1 MHLITPLSSYDSFF
15 CVHVIQVAKM
25 VILDEIDIEYDH
37 VSKSTDEEGYLNNS
51 LDSNGAYVPL
61 KHANG
66 VWGEQIQGERIVR
79 ERKLNL
85 PINGCMPPIG
95 INDEASH
102 LDIKTQSS
110 PPPMIV
116 LSNRLPFVLKRNE
129 KGTLVRKA
137 R

>member
-1 MHLITPLSSYDSFF
+1 
-15 CVHVIQVAKM
+15 M
-25 VILDEIDIEYDH
+25 VILDEVDIDYDDIP
-37 VSKSTDEEGYLNNS
+37 KSVDEEGYLNNP
-51 LDSNGAYVPL
+51 LDSNAAYVPL
-61 KHANG
+61 RHANG
-66 VWGEQIQGERIVR
+66 VCGEKILDERIVR

-85 PINGCMPPIG
+85 PINGCMHSIG
-95 INDEASH
+95 INAEASH

>member
-1 MHLITPLSSYDSFF
+1 
-15 CVHVIQVAKM
+15 M
-25 VILDEIDIEYDH
+25 VILDEVDIEYDYI
-37 VSKSTDEEGYLNNS
+37 SKSAEEQGYLNNYI
-51 LDSNGAYVPL
+51 DSNGAYVPL
-61 KHANG
+61 RHANG
-66 VWGEQIQGERIVR
+66 IGGEKIQGDRIVR

-85 PINGCMPPIG
+85 PINGCMPSIG
-95 INDEASH
+95 INAETSH

-110 PPPMIV
+110 SPPMIV

>member
-1 MHLITPLSSYDSFF
+1 
-15 CVHVIQVAKM
+15 M
-25 VILDEIDIEYDH
+25 VILDEVDIEYDDI
-37 VSKSTDEEGYLNNS
+37 SKRADEEGCLNNS

>member
-1 MHLITPLSSYDSFF
+1 
-15 CVHVIQVAKM
+15 M
-25 VILDEIDIEYDH
+25 VILDEVDIDYDDI
-37 VSKSTDEEGYLNNS
+37 SKGVDEEGCLNNS

-61 KHANG
+61 RHANG
-66 VWGEQIQGERIVR
+66 VQGDRIVR

-85 PINGCMPPIG
+85 PINGCMPSIG
-95 INDEASH
+95 INAEASP

-110 PPPMIV
+110 SPPMIV

>member
-1 MHLITPLSSYDSFF
+1 
-15 CVHVIQVAKM
+15 M
-25 VILDEIDIEYDH
+25 VILDEVDIDYND
-37 VSKSTDEEGYLNNS
+37 VSKNIDGEGELQDS
-51 LDSNGAYVPL
+51 LDSNGAYTPL
-61 KHANG
+61 KHANEIL
-66 VWGEQIQGERIVR
+66 GEKIQGERIRR

-85 PINGCMPPIG
+85 PINGCMPSIG

>member
-1 MHLITPLSSYDSFF
+1 
-15 CVHVIQVAKM
+15 M

-51 LDSNGAYVPL
+51 IDSNGAYVPL

-85 PINGCMPPIG
+85 PINGCMSSIG
-95 INDEASH
+95 INAEASH
-102 LDIKTQSS
+102 LNIKTESS

>member
-1 MHLITPLSSYDSFF
+1 
-15 CVHVIQVAKM
+15 M
-25 VILDEIDIEYDH
+25 VILDEVDIEYDDI
-37 VSKSTDEEGYLNNS
+37 SKSADEEGYLNS
-51 LDSNGAYVPL
+51 YLDSNGAYVPL

-66 VWGEQIQGERIVR
+66 SWGEKIPGERIVR

-85 PINGCMPPIG
+85 PIHGCMPSIG
-95 INDEASH
+95 MNDEASH
-102 LDIKTQSS
+102 SDIKTQSS

>member
-1 MHLITPLSSYDSFF
+1 
-15 CVHVIQVAKM
+15 M
-25 VILDEIDIEYDH
+25 VILDEVDIDYDDI
-37 VSKSTDEEGYLNNS
+37 SKGVDEEGYLNNS
-51 LDSNGAYVPL
+51 LDCNGAYIPL
-61 KHANG
+61 RHANG
-66 VWGEQIQGERIVR
+66 VCGEKIQGERIVR

-85 PINGCMPPIG
+85 PINGCMPAIG
-95 INDEASH
+95 INAEASP